1 MKRATRLE
9 KIEQTLLDHPDG
21 VRAIDLSQ
29 VCGVDRR
36 TIYRDL
42 QAMQKNGIPVWQSNG
57 RFGIERKQYLTSLRI
72 NLNEAFAILW
82 ALRVL
87 NHQSRQDNPH
97 VRALSQ
103 KISDAFPPELAQQI
117 EAIHAASQPSERSE
131 RGASIIENLTRGWAD
146 SLKVLIWYSSQTQR
160 KVLRRVIAPYVLDTT
175 GQGRLYVIGVDDL
188 SREVRIYNVAR
199 ITRAEVVPDE
209 PFRRPTHFDLGMYID
224 AANEMNERNYEGT
237 VVLRFKPEVAASVNE
252 QKWRNG
258 QKFLNPADGS
268 AIFVAEVMD
277 WHEME
282 QWVRSWGAQVEVL
295 APADFRRTIADE
307 FRQAAGLYG

>member
-1 MKRATRLE
+1 MNRTTRLE
-9 KIEQTLLDHPDG
+9 QIEQTLLDHPDG

-29 VCGVDRR
+29 ICGVDRR

-42 QAMQKNGIPVWQSNG
+42 QTMQKNGIPVWQSNG

-117 EAIHAASQPSERSE
+117 EVIHAASQPSEKSE

-146 SLKVLIWYSSQTQR
+146 SLKVIIWYSSQTQR
-160 KVLRRVIAPYVLDTT
+160 KVVKRVIAPYVLDTT
-175 GQGRLYVIGVDDL
+175 GQGRLYVIGVDDH

-199 ITRAEVVPDE
+199 ITRAEVIAEE

-224 AANEMNERNYEGT
+224 AANEMNERSYEGT
-237 VVLRFKPEVAASVNE
+237 VVLRFKPEVAVSVNE

-258 QKFLNPADGS
+258 QKFLNQEDGS

-282 QWVRSWGAQVEVL
+282 QWVRSWGARVEVL

-307 FRQAAGLYG
+307 FRQAVGLYG